1 MELKRRNRVNAEFSM
16 ASMTDIIFLL
26 LIFFMITSSAI
37 SQSAIDVKLPK
48 AEAANPSVQDPAT
61 VTIQEDGKYFVNDKE
76 IPKQDLENYLVNT
89 LKDDT
94 NPAFTIRADENTRHK
109 DVVFVMG
116 IAETH
121 HYNLAIATTQTDGN

>member
-37 SQSAIDVKLPK
+37 SQSAIDVKLPS
-48 AEAANPSVQDPAT
+48 ANAVSPTVQDPAT
-61 VTIQEDGKYFVNDKE
+61 VTIKEDGKYFVNDQEIAKE
-76 IPKQDLENYLVNT
+76 QLENYLVNE
-89 LKDDT
+89 LKGHEK
-94 NPAFTIRADENTRHK
+94 PGFTIRADQNTKHK
-109 DVVFVMG
+109 DVVFVME

-121 HYNLAIATTQTDGN
+121 RYNLAIATVQEE

>member
-48 AEAANPSVQDPAT
+48 ADATITSAKDPTT
-61 VTIQEDGKYFVNDKE
+61 VTITEDGKFFVNDKE
-76 IPKQDLENYLVNT
+76 IPKENLENYLVST
-89 LKDDT
+89 LQGQSS
-94 NPAFTIRADENTRHK
+94 PAFTIRADQNSRNKEL
-109 DVVFVMG
+109 VFAME
-116 IAETH
+116 IAEKH
-121 HYNLAIATTQTDGN
+121 RYNLSIATTQE

>member
-48 AEAANPSVQDPAT
+48 ADATETSAQDPST
-61 VTIQEDGKYFVNDKE
+61 VTIKEDGTYYINDKAV
-76 IPKQDLENYLVNT
+76 PKENLESYLVNV
-89 LKDDT
+89 LKNET
-94 NPAFTIRADENTRHK
+94 TPTFTIRADGNTKHK
-109 DVVFVMG
+109 DVVFVME
-116 IAETH
+116 IAEKH
-121 HYNLAIATTQTDGN
+121 KYNLAIATTQE

>member
-37 SQSAIDVKLPK
+37 SQSAIEVKLPN
-48 AEAANPSVQDPAT
+48 ADAANPSAQDPAT
-61 VTIQEDGKYFVNDKE
+61 VTINEAGKYYVNDKE
-76 IPKQDLENYLVNT
+76 IPKENLENYLVQE
-89 LKDDT
+89 LKDET
-94 NPAFTIRADENTRHK
+94 TPTFTIRADENTKHK

-121 HYNLAIATTQTDGN
+121 KFNIAIATTQADQ

>member
-48 AEAANPSVQDPAT
+48 ADAANVSAQDPST
-61 VTIQEDGKYFVNDKE
+61 VTINPEGKYFVNDKE
-76 IPKQDLENYLVNT
+76 VPKEQLENVLVNA
-89 LKDDT
+89 LKDEA
-94 NPAFTIRADENTRHK
+94 NPTFTIRADENTRHK

-121 HYNLAIATTQTDGN
+121 KFNLAIATIQED

>member
-37 SQSAIDVKLPK
+37 SQSAIDVKLPS
-48 AEAANPSVQDPAT
+48 AEAINPSVQDQST
-61 VTIQEDGKYFVNDKE
+61 VTIKEDGKYFVNDKE
-76 IPKQDLENYLVNT
+76 IAKEQLEQFLVNA
-89 LKDDT
+89 LKDDAA
-94 NPAFTIRADENTRHK
+94 PSFTIRADENSKHK

-121 HYNLAIATTQTDGN
+121 KFNLAIATTQED

>member
-37 SQSAIDVKLPK
+37 SQSAIEVKLPN
-48 AEAANPSVQDPAT
+48 ADAANPSAQDPAT
-61 VTIQEDGKYFVNDKE
+61 VTINEAGKYYVNDKE
-76 IPKQDLENYLVNT
+76 IPKENLENYLVQE
-89 LKDDT
+89 LKDET
-94 NPAFTIRADENTRHK
+94 TPTFTIRADENTKHK
-109 DVVFVMG
+109 NVVFVMG

-121 HYNLAIATTQTDGN
+121 KFNIAIATTQADQ

>member
-37 SQSAIDVKLPK
+37 SQSAIEVKLPT
-48 AEAANPSVQDPAT
+48 ADATNPSVQDPTT
-61 VTIQEDGKYFVNDKE
+61 VTINEAGKYFVNDKE
-76 IPKQDLENYLVNT
+76 IKKEDLEKYLVNE
-89 LKDDT
+89 LKEDT
-94 NPAFTIRADENTRHK
+94 SPAFTIRADQNTKHK

-121 HYNLAIATTQTDGN
+121 KYNLAIATTESETK

>member
-37 SQSAIDVKLPK
+37 SQSSIEVKLPN
-48 AEAANPSVQDPAT
+48 ANTTNPSVQDPAV
-61 VTIQEDGKYFVNDKE
+61 VTIKEDGKYFVNDKE
-76 IPKQDLENYLVNT
+76 IAKVELENYLVNT
-89 LKDDT
+89 LQGEEK
-94 NPAFTIRADENTRHK
+94 PSFTIRADENTKHK

-121 HYNLAIATTQTDGN
+121 KYNLAIATTQEN

>member
-48 AEAANPSVQDPAT
+48 ADATETSAQDPAT
-61 VTIQEDGKYFVNDKE
+61 VTIKEDGTYYVNDKE
-76 IPKQDLENYLVNT
+76 IAKENLENYLVNT
-89 LKDDT
+89 LKAET
-94 NPAFTIRADENTRHK
+94 TPTFTIRADGNTKHK
-109 DVVFVMG
+109 DVVYVME
-116 IAETH
+116 IAEKH
-121 HYNLAIATTQTDGN
+121 KYNLAIATTQE

>member
-37 SQSAIDVKLPK
+37 SQSAIEVKLPS
-48 AEAANPSVQDPAT
+48 ADASNPSAQDPAT
-61 VTIQEDGKYFVNDKE
+61 VTINEAGKYYVNDKE
-76 IPKQDLENYLVNT
+76 IPKENLENYLVQE
-89 LKDDT
+89 LKDET
-94 NPAFTIRADENTRHK
+94 TPTFTIRADENTKHK

-121 HYNLAIATTQTDGN
+121 KYNIAIATTQPDK

>member
-37 SQSAIDVKLPK
+37 SQSAIEVKLPK
-48 AEAANPSVQDPAT
+48 ADANNPSAQDPST
-61 VTIQEDGKYFVNDKE
+61 VSIKEDGKYFVNDKE
-76 IPKQDLENYLVNT
+76 IPKDQLENQLVNA
-89 LKDDT
+89 LKGEK
-94 NPAFTIRADENTRHK
+94 NPSFTIRADGNTKHK

-116 IAETH
+116 IAEIH
-121 HYNLAIATTQTDGN
+121 HFNLAIATTQEEN